1 MSERI
6 TEGAE
11 FSTTGIAGWYS
22 ERATEEE
29 REEESKSKEEGSEGK
44 TEAWTGEGECNARV
58 QWASRGDGEVRTKLC
73 WVMDE
78 EVEDEDNAEEV
89 TMAAR

>member
-1 MSERI
+1 ME
-6 TEGAE
+6 T
-11 FSTTGIAGWYS
+11 
-22 ERATEEE
+22 
-29 REEESKSKEEGSEGK
+29 EEESKSKEEDNEGK
-44 TEAWTGEGECNARV
+44 TDAGEGECNARV